1 MKKQPYLNEELS
13 IRKRICLWLA
23 THSNEFT
30 TVDVRKALNI
40 KHPSASRSDRVSQE
54 ITCLAEEG
62 KLTRGLYRDRL
73 RLYIKVEG
81 LEFDDFAKR
90 TYRRAEKHSTQQPKL
105 APGIKGIITH
115 RL

>member
-23 THSNEFT
+23 THHNEFT

-40 KHPSASRSDRVSQE
+40 KTPLASRSDRVSQE
-54 ITCLAEEG
+54 ISILANEG
-62 KLTRGLYRDRL
+62 NLTRGLYRNRL
-73 RLYIKVEG
+73 ILYKKVEG
-81 LEFDDFAKR
+81 LEFDEFTKR
-90 TYRRAEKHSTQQPKL
+90 KYLRAEKDSTQQPKL